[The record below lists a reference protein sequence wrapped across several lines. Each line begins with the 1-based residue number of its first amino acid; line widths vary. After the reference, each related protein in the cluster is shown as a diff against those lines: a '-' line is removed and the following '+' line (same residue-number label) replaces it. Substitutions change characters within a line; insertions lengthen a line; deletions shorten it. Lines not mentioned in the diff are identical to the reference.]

1 MTKFQRKYEELR
13 RASQKLADQLDQIGN
28 SEEYK
33 AVFTSAMVHGVEYTG
48 PTYSK
53 ELKAVKKLLD
63 E

>member
-13 RASQKLADQLDQIGN
+13 RTAKKLADRLDQIGE

-33 AVFTSAMVHGVEYTG
+33 AVFTSAMIHGTPYRGLNYV
-48 PTYSK
+48 K
-53 ELKAVKKLLD
+53 ELKAVKQLLD

>member
-13 RASQKLADQLDQIGN
+13 RASQKLADQLDLIGN

-33 AVFTSAMVHGVEYTG
+33 AVFASAMAHGVEYTG

-53 ELKAVKKLLD
+53 ELKGVKRLLD